1 MSRRISEDQLRK
13 AIADKKIDPRA
24 TRESRQSETSSPDA
38 QLDHPL
44 IAQGKAM
51 QEVAR
56 SLVSQ
61 GKAMDGIVSELG
73 NTLKNQGGETAIM
86 VKALTSLIE
95 QNNELIKQMMASMA
109 SMHKAHQESM
119 KPVSVKRLP
128 WNLKINRNPSGF
140 TESIDIVPSGD

>member
-1 MSRRISEDQLRK
+1 MSRRISEDQLQK

-24 TRESRQSETSSPDA
+24 TREARQSESSPDA
-38 QLDHPL
+38 QVDHPL

-61 GKAMDGIVSELG
+61 GKAMDEIVSELG
-73 NTLKNQGGETAIM
+73 NALKNQGGETAIM

-95 QNNELIKQMMASMA
+95 QNNALIKQMMASMA

-128 WNLKINRNPSGF
+128 WNLKINRNPAGF